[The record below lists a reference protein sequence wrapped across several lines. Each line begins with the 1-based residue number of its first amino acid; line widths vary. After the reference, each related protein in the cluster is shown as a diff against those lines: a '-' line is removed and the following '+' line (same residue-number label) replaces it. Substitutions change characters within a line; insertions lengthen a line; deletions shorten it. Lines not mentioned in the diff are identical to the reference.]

1 MVVFVIPATQ
11 EAEMGGSLGLKLETN
26 LAAHSD
32 PTLKNKKEGRTGR
45 ERERER
51 ELGLW
56 HLACYLELPD

>member
-32 PTLKNKKEGRTGR
+32 PTLKNKKEGRKGR
-45 ERERER
+45 ERERAR
-51 ELGLW
+51 ARFMALSL
-56 HLACYLELPD
+56 LSRVA